1 MQIDPANTW
10 TDMNVAENA
19 LVQKLSALIHLSAEE
34 VDFLNG
40 LHINRAD
47 VKAGCDFVSEGEE
60 FRSSFVLRSGWA
72 LRYRLLKDGRRQI
85 IGVILPG
92 DFIGLNVNFRRT
104 ATYSVC
110 AKTDCALAPIEPL
123 RILEIHQRF
132 PVLASA
138 LSWVTVREYSILAE
152 HAVRL
157 GRRTAYERLV
167 HLMLELYHRLELIGL
182 SEEHRFKLH
191 ISQKDLSDLLGLSTV
206 HIHRT
211 LRRLTADGLVSMER
225 GEIRLKDIERL
236 EEIADTPEP
245 FLEDFAVL

>member
-10 TDMNVAENA
+10 TEAAVSENA
-19 LVQKLSALIHLSAEE
+19 LVRKLSALIHLSAEE

-47 VKAGCDFVSEGEE
+47 VKAGTDFVSEGEE

-72 LRYRLLKDGRRQI
+72 LRYRILQDGRRQI
-85 IGVILPG
+85 IGIILPG

-110 AKTDCALAPIEPL
+110 AKTDCSLAPIEPL

-138 LSWVTVREYSILAE
+138 LSWITVREYSILAE
-152 HAVRL
+152 QVVRL
-157 GRRTAYERLV
+157 GRRTAYERMI
-167 HLMLELYHRLELIGL
+167 HLLLELYHRLALIGL
-182 SEEHRFKLH
+182 AEKDRFELG
-191 ISQKDLSDLLGLSTV
+191 ITQKDLSDLLGLSTV

-211 LRRLTADGLVSMER
+211 LRRLTREGLVSIRR
-225 GEIRLKDIERL
+225 GTVFLNDIEKL
-236 EEIADTPEP
+236 EAVADAPEP